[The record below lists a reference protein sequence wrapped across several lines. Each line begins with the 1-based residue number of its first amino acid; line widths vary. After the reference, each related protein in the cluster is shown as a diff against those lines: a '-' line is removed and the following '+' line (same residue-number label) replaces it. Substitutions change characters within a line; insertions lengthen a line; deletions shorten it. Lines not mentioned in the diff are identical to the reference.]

1 MKIVKIY
8 FFIIIF
14 FSINLDYAIGKEKF
28 AFINLDKILK
38 NTDYGKVSLK
48 KIEDINNQN
57 ILLLK
62 NKESDLKKDEDSLNK
77 KKNILSD
84 EEFQKELDLL
94 RNKINNYRNLKNQLV
109 KDFDNKRS
117 LILNN
122 FFSNIN
128 PIIQEYMNKNS
139 IEILLEQKNVFI
151 GKNSSDITN
160 IVIEEINKKKIE

>member
-1 MKIVKIY
+1 MKIQKSY

-14 FSINLDYAIGKEKF
+14 IFLNFTQAISAENF

-38 NTDYGKVSLK
+38 KSDYGKISLN
-48 KIEDINNQN
+48 KIQN
-57 ILLLK
+57 INDKNIMFLK
-62 NKESDLKKDEDSLNK
+62 NKENDLKKDEENLNK

-84 EEFQKELDLL
+84 EEFQKELNLL
-94 RNKINNYRNLKNQLV
+94 RNKINDYRNTKDQLV

-117 LILNN
+117 GILNN

-139 IEILLEQKNVFI
+139 IEILFEQKNVFI
-151 GKNSSDITN
+151 GKTSSDITN
-160 IVIEEINKKKIE
+160 IIIEEINKKKFE